1 MRRRRLSRGVDL
13 ETIARESKGLSCAA
27 LEMTCLEA
35 TLRALGRYRRRHA
48 RGGGRDDDDEDD
60 GNDENE
66 DVGEEE
72 EASVCGASGA
82 DEGTAGAGPASTR
95 LPVVSASDFRYALRI
110 VRGNSSSTP
119 PSESESS

>member
-1 MRRRRLSRGVDL
+1 M
-13 ETIARESKGLSCAA
+13 I
-27 LEMTCLEA
+27 CLEA

-48 RGGGRDDDDEDD
+48 RGGGKDDDDEDD
-60 GNDENE
+60 GNDEDE

-82 DEGTAGAGPASTR
+82 DEGTVGAAPATQ

>member
-1 MRRRRLSRGVDL
+1 
-13 ETIARESKGLSCAA
+13 
-27 LEMTCLEA
+27 MTCLEA

-48 RGGGRDDDDEDD
+48 RGGGKDDDDEDD
-60 GNDENE
+60 GNDEDE

-82 DEGTAGAGPASTR
+82 DEGTVGAGPATR

-110 VRGNSSSTP
+110 VRGSSTSSTAP
-119 PSESESS
+119 PSETS